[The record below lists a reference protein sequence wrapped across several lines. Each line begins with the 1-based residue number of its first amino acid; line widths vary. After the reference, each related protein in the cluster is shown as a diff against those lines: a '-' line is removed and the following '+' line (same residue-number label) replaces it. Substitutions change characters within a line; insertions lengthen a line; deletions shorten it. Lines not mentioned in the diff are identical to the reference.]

1 MRQLTRPIIVD
12 LLDFVELPTV
22 QKDLILLAREARKNA
37 QAPYS
42 KFKVGAAVLSE
53 SGKMYRG
60 CNWEDAGL
68 RLTTH
73 AEHGGILHM
82 TFHEGPQKIL
92 AIAVVAAR
100 GSFTDIDIV
109 NRAVEHPPGVLID
122 DNCIA
127 CASCCQAAWE
137 NSMADPSVI
146 LLGWTPWGEI
156 ARTTIRDAY
165 PMRFGPESLGVDV
178 KRDSV

>member
-1 MRQLTRPIIVD
+1 MRQVHRQIRVD

-22 QKDLILLAREARKNA
+22 QKDLILLARDARKNA

-42 KFKVGAAVLSE
+42 HFKVGAAVLSE
-53 SGKMYRG
+53 SGEMYRG

-73 AEHGGILHM
+73 AEHCSILHL
-82 TFHEGPQKIL
+82 TAHEGPQKIL
-92 AIAVVAAR
+92 AIAVVAAP
-100 GSFTDIDIV
+100 GNLAEIDIV
-109 NRAVEHPPGVLID
+109 NRAPEHRNVIID
-122 DNCIA
+122 ELCIA
-127 CASCCQAAWE
+127 CAQCCQAAWE
-137 NSMADPSVI
+137 NSMADPNVT
-146 LLGWTPWGEI
+146 LLGWMPWGEI

-178 KRDSV
+178 KRDSK